1 MLRIEWLESR
11 VLLSALPSV
20 ATVPL
25 DGTWQI
31 QHTSADSIGGLSSS
45 WSDVA
50 IPSLLGR
57 QAEAYAWY
65 RKQINVPANWNDG
78 HVFLTFDAVRY
89 VSDVYINGVRVGGH
103 FGGWEAFDL
112 DITSYYTPGGSDQV
126 LVRVQDIRGVFTDP
140 SIPYDP
146 NYDPNGSSGNNVLA
160 PVGSQPGL
168 YGIWQGVHLDY
179 HRDVYIDNVA
189 ITTSVRQHEIS
200 ATYTLINLTSSVR
213 QVTLDPQVMDG
224 SNSVLDFA
232 PSTVTVPA
240 GSTLQVTFSQPW
252 ANPQLW
258 MPGSPHLYYL
268 QASLN
273 EVANALDTDSTRFGF
288 REFWVSGTQFV
299 LNGTPMNFL
308 ATAGHPDWTGRLSPM
323 TRSARCSR
331 AFARPMWWRCGCM
344 PISGRRTGTKWPTR
358 SGCRSC
364 WSRRSGATPVPM
376 PWTRGLLA
384 ECPRSLVGRDRDA
397 SQSPLGGDV
406 QH

>member
-1 MLRIEWLESR
+1 MLKVEWLESR
-11 VLLSALPSV
+11 VLLTALPSV
-20 ATVPL
+20 TSVPL

-31 QHTSADSIGGLSSS
+31 QHTSADSVGGLSSS
-45 WSDVA
+45 WSDIT
-50 IPSLLGR
+50 IPSLQSR

-65 RKQINVPANWNDG
+65 RKQFSVPANWSDG
-78 HVFLTFDAVRY
+78 HVFLDFDAVRY
-89 VSDVYINGVRVGGH
+89 VSDVYVNGVRVGGH

-112 DITSYYTPGGSDQV
+112 DITSYCTPGGSDQI
-126 LVRVQDIRGVFTDP
+126 LVRVQDIRGVLTDP

-146 NYDPNGSSGNNVLA
+146 NYDPNSSSGNNVLA

-200 ATYTLINLTSSVR
+200 ATYTLVNLASSAR

-224 SNSVLDFA
+224 SSSVLDLA

-268 QASLN
+268 QANLN
-273 EVANALDTDSTRFGF
+273 ETAIRWIPTARGLASAS
-288 REFWVSGTQFV
+288 SGS
-299 LNGTPMNFL
+299 
-308 ATAGHPDWTGRLSPM
+308 TGRSLCS
-323 TRSARCSR
+323 TARR
-331 AFARPMWWRCGCM
+331 
-344 PISGRRTGTKWPTR
+344 
-358 SGCRSC
+358 
-364 WSRRSGATPVPM
+364 
-376 PWTRGLLA
+376 
-384 ECPRSLVGRDRDA
+384 
-397 SQSPLGGDV
+397 
-406 QH
+406 